1 MFQNVYN
8 ILVMKGIVAK
18 VHDLLIK
25 KKKTLAV
32 AESCTGGLASNILTQ
47 ISGSSRYF
55 ILGMVVYHNKVKE
68 KVLKI
73 PSSMIAKKGAVSEE
87 VARRMAEA
95 VRKIAGTD
103 FGIGI
108 TGIAGPTAGSA
119 EKPVGTVFIAINSR
133 DKKISKKFWFSG
145 NRLTIRKKTAL
156 KSLELL
162 KRMF

>member
-1 MFQNVYN
+1 MEH
-8 ILVMKGIVAK
+8 IVTK
-18 VHDLLIK
+18 IHNLLIK
-25 KKKTLAV
+25 NRKTIAV
-32 AESCTGGLASNILTQ
+32 AESCTGGLAANILTQ

-73 PSSMIAKKGAVSEE
+73 PSSIIAKKGAVSEE

-119 EKPVGTVFIAINSR
+119 QKPVGTVFIAINSR

-145 NRLTIRKKTAL
+145 NRLTIRKNTAL